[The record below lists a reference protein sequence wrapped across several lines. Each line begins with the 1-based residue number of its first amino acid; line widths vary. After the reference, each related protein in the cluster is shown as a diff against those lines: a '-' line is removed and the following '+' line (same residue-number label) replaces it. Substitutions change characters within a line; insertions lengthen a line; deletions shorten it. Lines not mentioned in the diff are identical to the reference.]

1 MTQIKRFTTI
11 IIHLAGWLLFM
22 TFPVLFMQ
30 GPPGVE
36 GILPLLQSPH
46 YWQFCLCYFILFY
59 LNTEVLFPY
68 LILKKKYFGYA
79 LALVLLAVGV
89 LWIKPFDKLLA
100 DHPGEQH
107 RIPIIPQPKRFH
119 SFSANEGFAHRSPLP
134 PSGKPRH
141 DNRKVVDITGFFIFL
156 IVLALSTATRTAQ
169 QWQQSLRRAAQAE
182 AEKSQL
188 ELAFL
193 KAQINP
199 HFLFNT
205 LNNIYTLAVMQSEK
219 TAESILRI
227 STILRYVIDDATQDY
242 VSLAAEITCIRDYIQ
257 LQSLRVN
264 KYTHVHFTVTGPVDS
279 YQIAPLILLTFIEN
293 AFKYGV
299 SNHQPVDITIRI
311 TIEDHVLSFFCQN
324 ALLDKEDRIERSG
337 IGLTNIQRRLS
348 YLYPDKHT
356 LAIQAGQDTYTV
368 TLRLQL
374 E

>member
-1 MTQIKRFTTI
+1 MIQIKRFTTV

-30 GPPGVE
+30 GPPGAE

-46 YWQFCLCYFILFY
+46 YWQFCLCYFVIFY

-68 LILKKKYFGYA
+68 LVVRKRYLYYL
-79 LALVLLAVGV
+79 LALVGLAAGIFF
-89 LWIKPFDKLLA
+89 LKPFDKLLA
-100 DHPGEQH
+100 DHPGGHH
-107 RIPIIPQPKRFH
+107 RPIIPQPARLNPFQ
-119 SFSANEGFAHRSPLP
+119 AAPDGRMPPPLP
-134 PSGKPRH
+134 DKRGVT
-141 DNRKVVDITGFFIFL
+141 NRRVVDVTGFFIFL

-169 QWQQSLRRAAQAE
+169 QWQLSLRRAAQAE

-205 LNNIYTLAVMQSEK
+205 LNNIYTLAVMQSDK

-311 TIEDHVLSFFCQN
+311 VIENHVLSFFCQN
-324 ALLDKEDRIERSG
+324 AILDKEDRVERSG